1 MTVQWDEPRTELLTR
16 LWLSGETARMI
27 AEKLGGGITR
37 NAVIGKVHRLGLTG
51 KQGSKSAALKRTRTV
66 FSRRRTA
73 SSMRAP
79 ITRFIRRRIASAPW
93 KYWTQDPATL
103 SWLWRA

>member
-37 NAVIGKVHRLGLTG
+37 NAVIGKAHRLGLTG
-51 KQGSKSAALKRTRTV
+51 KQGSKGAALKRTQAPHSRT
-66 FSRRRTA
+66 
-73 SSMRAP
+73 SSQQPERKPRPKNRA
-79 ITRFIRRRIASAPW
+79 RER
-93 KYWTQDPATL
+93 
-103 SWLWRA
+103 